1 MKILVGFLTL
11 FFFQISLGQNKLP
24 QFLKGHWKVDG
35 SNNQE
40 QWDVLSENNM
50 KGFGYKIVDNLPLVS
65 EYLDIQVKN
74 NELVLTATVLG
85 QNAGK
90 PISFKSVKQDDSQ
103 QVKFV
108 NYDHDYPQEI
118 SYSLSTDNPDQINVR
133 IAGQGK
139 EQYLK
144 MNRQSAETIKSYD
157 ANLAKELGADDY
169 GMKSFYF
176 VVLKTGTNKDD
187 NKELMNEAFKG
198 HMENINRLVKE
209 EKLIVAGPFGK
220 NADNYRRL
228 FIINNIDNEADVKT
242 ILETDPAIKSAYLSY
257 SIYKWYGSAALP
269 LYLPYVDQVTKSKL

>member
-90 PISFKSVKQDDSQ
+90 PISFKSVKQDGSQ

-108 NYDHDYPQEI
+108 NYDHDFPQEI

-144 MNRQSAETIKSYD
+144 MNRQSAETIKSFD

-220 NADNYRRL
+220 NADNYRGL

>member
-11 FFFQISLGQNKLP
+11 FFFQISMGQNKLP

-90 PISFKSVKQDDSQ
+90 PISFKSVKQDGSQ

-108 NYDHDYPQEI
+108 NYDHDFPQEI

-144 MNRQSAETIKSYD
+144 MNRQSAETIKSFD

-220 NADNYRRL
+220 NADNYRGL
-228 FIINNIDNEADVKT
+228 FIINNIENEADVKT

>member
-90 PISFKSVKQDDSQ
+90 PISFKSVKQDGSQ

-108 NYDHDYPQEI
+108 NYDHDFPQEI

-144 MNRQSAETIKSYD
+144 MNRQSAETIKSFD

-176 VVLKTGTNKDD
+176 VVLKTGTNKGD

-220 NADNYRRL
+220 NADNYRGL

>member
-90 PISFKSVKQDDSQ
+90 PISFKSVKQDGSQ

-108 NYDHDYPQEI
+108 NYDHDFPQEI

-144 MNRQSAETIKSYD
+144 MNRQSAETIKSFD

-220 NADNYRRL
+220 NADNYRGL
-228 FIINNIDNEADVKT
+228 FILNNIDNEADVKT

-269 LYLPYVDQVTKSKL
+269 LYLPFVDQVTKSKL

>member
-11 FFFQISLGQNKLP
+11 FFFQISMGQNKLP

-90 PISFKSVKQDDSQ
+90 PISFKSVKQDDSK

-220 NADNYRRL
+220 NADNYRGL